1 MISII
6 IPTYNEEK
14 AVEKTIRQFSA
25 LTIPHEVIISDSQ
38 STDQTVAI
46 AKPLADNVV
55 LLPPD
60 KERSASCGRNNGAA
74 AASGEFLVFMDC
86 DTFIPD
92 PDAFFAAALDEFK
105 KDPKLVGISAR
116 IEVDEPVRT
125 LNDAAVSALMNA
137 WFALLNN
144 VFRVGMASGKFQ
156 MVRAATFKKTGG
168 FDERLFTAEDVDFFG
183 RLARFGRTKI
193 VWQLAV
199 FHPGRRFHQRGAWR
213 TLFLWMMNAVMFWL
227 YKKPS
232 SDWEPVR

>member
-25 LTIPHEVIISDSQ
+25 LTIPHEVIISDTQ

-46 AKPLADNVV
+46 AKSLADNVV
-55 LLPPD
+55 LLPSD

-74 AASGEFLVFMDC
+74 VASGEFLVFVDC

-92 PDAFFAAALDEFK
+92 PDAFFVTALEEFK
-105 KDPKLVGISAR
+105 KDPQLVGISAR
-116 IEVDEPVRT
+116 IEVDESAQTVS
-125 LNDAAVSALMNA
+125 DAAVSILMNA

-144 VFRVGMASGKFQ
+144 LFHVGMASGKFQ
-156 MVRAATFKKTGG
+156 MVTVAAFKKTGG
-168 FDERLFTAEDVDFFG
+168 FDERLFTAEDIDFFG
-183 RLARFGRTKI
+183 RLAQIGRTKI
-193 VWQLAV
+193 VWQLV
-199 FHPGRRFHQRGAWR
+199 VIHPGRRFHKRGAWH
-213 TLFLWMMNAVMFWL
+213 TLFFWMANATMFWL

-232 SDWEPVR
+232 DDWEPIR